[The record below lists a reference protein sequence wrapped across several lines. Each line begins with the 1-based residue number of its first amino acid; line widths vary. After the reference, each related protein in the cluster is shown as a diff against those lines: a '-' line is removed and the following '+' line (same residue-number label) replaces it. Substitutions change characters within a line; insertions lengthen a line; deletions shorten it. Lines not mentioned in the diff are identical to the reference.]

1 MENLKKLVEI
11 VARLR
16 GPDGCPWDKK
26 QTHST
31 LRPYML
37 EEAYE
42 TIEAIDEKDDGKL
55 AEELGDLLLQII
67 LHSRI
72 AAERKAFDIERVAGL
87 INEKLIQRHP
97 HVFGQKKEITSDEVL
112 HNWERIKQKQAKNDD
127 YSVLQGV
134 PSALPALLKA
144 FRVQEK
150 VGRYGFDWQ
159 KPDDVMEKIIEE
171 IDEFRQ
177 ALSGG
182 DRDKLE
188 EEFGDL
194 LFSLVNFGRHHKLQ
208 AESALNLT
216 TGKFIRRFRY
226 IEDRLRERGKTLDQS
241 NLEEME
247 NIWQEAKGKIDR

>member
-1 MENLKKLVEI
+1 M
-11 VARLR
+11 ARLR

>member
-55 AEELGDLLLQII
+55 AEELGDQLLQII